1 VTTAKITCPDIAKP
15 TKATLTATLGG
26 VSNSWDFWVFP
37 RRALRDGSAIA
48 VAPRFCA
55 ALEKRYANLLAP
67 EAAARAKVVVAEYGT
82 PLAAEALARGQR
94 VVTLAGT
101 EGKPNVSLG
110 WWWMGRQVG
119 TALAQHPALA
129 ALPHEGVLS
138 PLLFRLVLQTGKP
151 MPYAGLAQD
160 DMLMVGEGGE
170 MCFLYLAQANVGSG
184 KALMAFGLNLLAE
197 TPEAAALLDGLVDY
211 AASDRFAPK
220 SRVEMATRPPW

>member
-1 VTTAKITCPDIAKP
+1 MLSRPRRRPFVSKP
-15 TKATLTATLGG
+15 VKTTLTATLGG

-48 VAPRFCA
+48 VAPRFRV

-82 PLAAEALARGQR
+82 LLAAEALARGQR

-138 PLLFRLVLQTGKP
+138 PLAATTDESTPPESASRT
-151 MPYAGLAQD
+151 
-160 DMLMVGEGGE
+160 
-170 MCFLYLAQANVGSG
+170 FLSPIWARS
-184 KALMAFGLNLLAE
+184 
-197 TPEAAALLDGLVDY
+197 
-211 AASDRFAPK
+211 ASIC
-220 SRVEMATRPPW
+220 SSM